1 MTERVKSA
9 FSGDQHTPV
18 PAPQWDYDSGQKVAF
33 SGSAAPSQAVNAPLV
48 RLVATE
54 DCYYKIGSSP
64 TAANAAGSV
73 FLPGGINWAETIT
86 PGHVISAISAGT
98 DGSLFVLPAKTEG
111 GA

>member
-18 PAPQWDYDSGQKVAF
+18 PAPQWDYDGGQKVTF
-33 SGSAAPSQAVNAPLV
+33 SGTAAASQAIDAPLV

-54 DCYYKIGSSP
+54 DCYYRIGGGGA
-64 TAANAAGSV
+64 AANGAGSV
-73 FLPGGINWAETIT
+73 FLAGGINWAETIT
-86 PGHVISAISAGT
+86 PGDVISVISDGT
-98 DGSLFVLPAKTEG
+98 DGSLFIIPAKMEG

>member
-18 PAPQWDYDSGQKVAF
+18 PAPQWDYDNGQKVAF
-33 SGSAAPSQAVNAPLV
+33 SGSAAPSQAINSPLV

-54 DCYYKIGSSP
+54 DCYYRIGGG

-86 PGHVISAISAGT
+86 AGDTISVISAGT
-98 DGSLFVLPAKTEG
+98 DGSLFIIPAKLEG